1 MGAKLLAIA
10 GAGAVGALFRF
21 GLSNGVYRVLGRD
34 FPYGTLVVNVVG
46 SFLIGY
52 LFVVFLERSIS
63 TEVWRLAIL
72 VGLLGSFTTFSTF
85 SLETLNLVSDGA
97 YVKASLNVIL
107 SVLLCLAGTW
117 FGISLARY
125 AASYS

>member
-34 FPYGTLVVNVVG
+34 FPYGTLIVNVIG
-46 SFLIGY
+46 SFLVGY
-52 LFVVFLERSIS
+52 LFVVFLERIVS
-63 TEVWRLAIL
+63 TEVWRLAVL

-85 SLETLNLVSDGA
+85 SLETLNLFNDGA
-97 YVKASLNVIL
+97 YVKAALNIVL

-117 FGISLARY
+117 VGISLARHI
-125 AASYS
+125 SS